1 MSQSHALIIDD
12 NINNVAVLVHMLSQ
26 HGVTSSQVITLDQL
40 PPVLAQLRQ
49 IDVVFL
55 DLEMPERSGYEV
67 LQELQAEDR
76 FANVPIVAYTVHAN
90 EIQTALQVVLSQLS
104 AQAARFRS
112 LWRATGPHLEGRTS
126 VGTGVNLSDGQTSSI
141 MSSRFL

>member
-90 EIQTALQVVLSQLS
+90 EIQTALQVGFHSFLPKPLDSDRFGGQL
-104 AQAARFRS
+104 ARILKGERV
-112 LWRATGPHLEGRTS
+112 WERA
-126 VGTGVNLSDGQTSSI
+126 
-141 MSSRFL
+141 